1 MTVEVYLGDVLIG
14 CVVEAK
20 KREKGIYPRRGF

>member
-1 MTVEVYLGDVLIG
+1 MTDTQSTGVLIG

-20 KREKGIYPRRGF
+20 KREKGIYPRFG